1 LQVIGR
7 LKGRGHKI
15 VSLVKSKSMKRS
27 LTNCL
32 KAAGMLAIVA
42 GSFAFTGKP
51 VAADEVYQAGGA
63 ALKGKA
69 LMDKSDCNAC
79 HSVDNK
85 IVGPAFKDIAKKYK
99 GDKTA
104 PAKLAEKVIQGGSG
118 NWGEIP
124 MAPHP
129 QISTA
134 DATEMVK
141 YILSLAPAT
150 PAKPGAKPGAKPAAK
165 APVKKG

>member
-1 LQVIGR
+1 MR
-7 LKGRGHKI
+7 K
-15 VSLVKSKSMKRS
+15 S
-27 LTNCL
+27 LTNYL
-32 KAAGMLAIVA
+32 KVAGMLAIAA

-51 VAADEVYQAGGA
+51 VAADEVYQTGGT

-99 GDKTA
+99 GDKA
-104 PAKLAEKVIQGGSG
+104 AVAKLSEKIIKGGAG

-134 DATEMVK
+134 DAGEMVK
-141 YILSLAPAT
+141 YILSLAPAA
-150 PAKPGAKPGAKPAAK
+150 PAKPGAKPATK

>member
-1 LQVIGR
+1 MR
-7 LKGRGHKI
+7 
-15 VSLVKSKSMKRS
+15 RS
-27 LTNCL
+27 LTNSL
-32 KAAGMLAIVA
+32 KVAGMLAVMA

-51 VAADEVYQAGGA
+51 VAADEVYQASGSA

-104 PAKLAEKVIQGGSG
+104 VAKLSEKVIKGGAG
-118 NWGEIP
+118 AWGEIP

-134 DATEMVK
+134 DAGEMVK
-141 YILSLAPAT
+141 YILSLAPAAPGK
-150 PAKPGAKPGAKPAAK
+150 PAAKPGAKPASK

>member
-1 LQVIGR
+1 
-7 LKGRGHKI
+7 
-15 VSLVKSKSMKRS
+15 
-27 LTNCL
+27 
-32 KAAGMLAIVA
+32 MLAVVA

-51 VAADEVYQAGGA
+51 VAEKEVYQAGG

-85 IVGPAFKDIAKKYK
+85 IVGPSFKEIAKKYK

-104 PAKLAEKVIQGGSG
+104 VTKLSDKIIKGGAG
-118 NWGEIP
+118 AWGEIP

-134 DATEMVK
+134 DAGEMVK

-150 PAKPGAKPGAKPAAK
+150 PAKPGAKPAAK
-165 APVKKG
+165 TPVKKG

>member
-1 LQVIGR
+1 M
-7 LKGRGHKI
+7 
-15 VSLVKSKSMKRS
+15 KSS
-27 LTNCL
+27 LTNCMKMAGVL
-32 KAAGMLAIVA
+32 AIAAGT
-42 GSFAFTGKP
+42 FAFTGKP
-51 VAADEVYQAGGA
+51 VSGEVYQAPGSAA

-99 GDKTA
+99 ADKTA
-104 PAKLAEKVIQGGSG
+104 TAKLADKVISGGAGS
-118 NWGEIP
+118 WGDIP

-129 QISTA
+129 QVTKA

-141 YILSLAPAT
+141 YILSLAPAGA
-150 PAKPGAKPGAKPAAK
+150 PAKPGAKPAVKPAAK
-165 APVKKG
+165 TPAKKG

>member
-1 LQVIGR
+1 
-7 LKGRGHKI
+7 
-15 VSLVKSKSMKRS
+15 
-27 LTNCL
+27 
-32 KAAGMLAIVA
+32 MLAVVA

-51 VAADEVYQAGGA
+51 VAENEVYQAGGA

-85 IVGPAFKDIAKKYK
+85 IVGPSFKEIAKKYK

-104 PAKLAEKVIQGGSG
+104 VAKLSDKIIKGGAG
-118 NWGEIP
+118 AWGEIP

-134 DATEMVK
+134 DAGEMVK

-150 PAKPGAKPGAKPAAK
+150 PAKPGAKPAAKPAAK

>member
-1 LQVIGR
+1 
-7 LKGRGHKI
+7 
-15 VSLVKSKSMKRS
+15 
-27 LTNCL
+27 
-32 KAAGMLAIVA
+32 MLAVVA
-42 GSFAFTGKP
+42 GTFAFTGKP
-51 VAADEVYQAGGA
+51 VAENEVYQAGGA

-85 IVGPAFKDIAKKYK
+85 IVGPSFKEIAKKYK

-104 PAKLAEKVIQGGSG
+104 VAKLSDKIIKGGAG
-118 NWGEIP
+118 TWGEIP

-134 DATEMVK
+134 DAGEMVK

-150 PAKPGAKPGAKPAAK
+150 PAKPGAKPAAK

>member
-1 LQVIGR
+1 M
-7 LKGRGHKI
+7 
-15 VSLVKSKSMKRS
+15 KSI

-32 KAAGMLAIVA
+32 KGAGVLAILV
-42 GSFAFTGKP
+42 SSVAFTGKP
-51 VAADEVYQAGGA
+51 TKADETYQAGGAA

-85 IVGPAFKDIAKKYK
+85 IVGPAFKEIANKYK

-104 PAKLAEKVIQGGSG
+104 TAKLTEKVIKGGAG
-118 NWGEIP
+118 VWGEIP
-124 MAPHP
+124 MSAHP
-129 QISTA
+129 QLSNA

-141 YILSLAPAT
+141 YILSLAPGAT
-150 PAKPGAKPGAKPAAK
+150 PAKPGTPAKPAAK
-165 APVKKG
+165 KAPDKKA

>member
-1 LQVIGR
+1 
-7 LKGRGHKI
+7 
-15 VSLVKSKSMKRS
+15 M
-27 LTNCL
+27 LTL
-32 KAAGMLAIVA
+32 MA

-51 VAADEVYQAGGA
+51 VAADEVYQSGAA

-85 IVGPAFKDIAKKYK
+85 IVGPSFKDIAKKYK

-104 PAKLAEKVIQGGSG
+104 VAKLSDKIIKGGAG
-118 NWGEIP
+118 AWGEIP

-129 QISTA
+129 QITTA
-134 DATEMVK
+134 DAGEMVK

-150 PAKPGAKPGAKPAAK
+150 PAKPGAKPAAKPASK

>member
-1 LQVIGR
+1 MR
-7 LKGRGHKI
+7 K
-15 VSLVKSKSMKRS
+15 S
-27 LTNCL
+27 LTNYL
-32 KAAGMLAIVA
+32 KVAGMLAIAA

-51 VAADEVYQAGGA
+51 VVADEVYQAGGT

-79 HSVDNK
+79 HAVDNK
-85 IVGPAFKDIAKKYK
+85 IVGPSFKDIAKKYK
-99 GDKTA
+99 SDKA
-104 PAKLAEKVIQGGSG
+104 AVAKLSEKIIKGGAG

-134 DATEMVK
+134 DAGEMVK
-141 YILSLAPAT
+141 YILSLAPAA
-150 PAKPGAKPGAKPAAK
+150 PAKPGAKPASK

>member
-1 LQVIGR
+1 LFYSWGIR
-7 LKGRGHKI
+7 KK
-15 VSLVKSKSMKRS
+15 LVKVKLKMKRS
-27 LTNCL
+27 LTNYL
-32 KAAGMLAIVA
+32 KGAGVLAIVV
-42 GSFAFTGKP
+42 SSVAFTGKSTE
-51 VAADEVYQAGGA
+51 VGKVYQTPGA
-63 ALKGKA
+63 SALKGKA

-104 PAKLAEKVIQGGSG
+104 VTKLSDKIIKGGAGS
-118 NWGEIP
+118 WGDIP

-129 QISTA
+129 QISKA
-134 DATEMVK
+134 DANEMVK

-150 PAKPGAKPGAKPAAK
+150 PAK
-165 APVKKG
+165 KG

>member
-1 LQVIGR
+1 
-7 LKGRGHKI
+7 
-15 VSLVKSKSMKRS
+15 
-27 LTNCL
+27 
-32 KAAGMLAIVA
+32 MLAVVA

-51 VAADEVYQAGGA
+51 VAENEVYQAGGA

-85 IVGPAFKDIAKKYK
+85 IVGPSFKEIAKKYK

-104 PAKLAEKVIQGGSG
+104 VAKLSDKVIKGGAG
-118 NWGEIP
+118 TWGEIP

-129 QISTA
+129 QVSTA
-134 DATEMVK
+134 DAGEMVK
-141 YILSLAPAT
+141 YILSLAPAA
-150 PAKPGAKPGAKPAAK
+150 PAKPGAKPAAK
-165 APVKKG
+165 APAKKG

>member
-1 LQVIGR
+1 LWVIGR

-15 VSLVKSKSMKRS
+15 VSSVKFKSMRRS

-32 KAAGMLAIVA
+32 KGAGLLAIVA

-51 VAADEVYQAGGA
+51 VAANEVYQASGA
-63 ALKGKA
+63 TALKGKA

-104 PAKLAEKVIQGGSG
+104 VAKLSEKIIKGGSG

-134 DATEMVK
+134 DAGDMVK

-150 PAKPGAKPGAKPAAK
+150 PAKPGAKPAAK
-165 APVKKG
+165 KAPAKKA

>member
-1 LQVIGR
+1 MR
-7 LKGRGHKI
+7 
-15 VSLVKSKSMKRS
+15 KSF
-27 LTNCL
+27 TNCF
-32 KAAGMLAIVA
+32 KVAGMLAIMA
-42 GSFAFTGKP
+42 GSFAFTGKT
-51 VAADEVYQAGGA
+51 EVENTYQTSGGT

-85 IVGPAFKDIAKKYK
+85 IVGPAFKDVAKKYK
-99 GDKTA
+99 NDKTA
-104 PAKLAEKVIQGGSG
+104 VTKLSDKIIKGGAG
-118 NWGEIP
+118 AWGDIP

-129 QISTA
+129 QISKA
-134 DATEMVK
+134 DASEMVK

-150 PAKPGAKPGAKPAAK
+150 AAK

>member
-1 LQVIGR
+1 
-7 LKGRGHKI
+7 
-15 VSLVKSKSMKRS
+15 MKKR
-27 LTNCL
+27 LTNCFKL
-32 KAAGMLAIVA
+32 AGMLAIVA

-51 VAADEVYQAGGA
+51 VAANEVYQAGGA

-85 IVGPAFKDIAKKYK
+85 IVGPSFKDIAKKYK

-104 PAKLAEKVIQGGSG
+104 VAKLSDKIIKGGAG
-118 NWGEIP
+118 TWGEIP

-134 DATEMVK
+134 DAGEMVK
-141 YILSLAPAT
+141 YILSLAPAAA
-150 PAKPGAKPGAKPAAK
+150 PAKPGAKK

>member
-1 LQVIGR
+1 MLGES
-7 LKGRGHKI
+7 K
-15 VSLVKSKSMKRS
+15 KSMKKS
-27 LTNCL
+27 LTNYF
-32 KAAGMLAIVA
+32 KAAGMLAIVV

-51 VAADEVYQAGGA
+51 ASTNKVYQAGSA
-63 ALKGKA
+63 TALKGKA

-104 PAKLAEKVIQGGSG
+104 VAKLSEKIIKGGAG
-118 NWGEIP
+118 NWGQIP
-124 MAPHP
+124 MSPHP
-129 QISTA
+129 QISQA
-134 DATEMVK
+134 DAGEMVK
-141 YILSLAPAT
+141 YILSLAPAAT
-150 PAKPGAKPGAKPAAK
+150 PAKPAAK

>member
-1 LQVIGR
+1 
-7 LKGRGHKI
+7 
-15 VSLVKSKSMKRS
+15 MKRS
-27 LTNCL
+27 LTNCF
-32 KAAGMLAIVA
+32 KAAGALAIVL

-51 VAADEVYQAGGA
+51 VNPATNVYQAGGAA

-85 IVGPAFKDIAKKYK
+85 IVGPAFKEIAKKYK
-99 GDKTA
+99 SDKA
-104 PAKLAEKVIQGGSG
+104 AVAKLSEKIIQGGAG

-124 MAPHP
+124 MSPHP
-129 QISTA
+129 QISQA
-134 DATEMVK
+134 DANEMVK
-141 YILSLAPAT
+141 YILSLAPAA
-150 PAKPGAKPGAKPAAK
+150 PAKPATK

>member
-1 LQVIGR
+1 
-7 LKGRGHKI
+7 
-15 VSLVKSKSMKRS
+15 
-27 LTNCL
+27 
-32 KAAGMLAIVA
+32 MLAIVA
-42 GSFAFTGKP
+42 GSVAFTGKP
-51 VAADEVYQAGGA
+51 MAAKEVYQASGSA

-79 HSVDNK
+79 HAVDNK

-99 GDKTA
+99 GDKA
-104 PAKLAEKVIQGGSG
+104 AVAKLSEKIIKGGAG

-129 QISTA
+129 QISTG
-134 DATEMVK
+134 DAGEMVK

-150 PAKPGAKPGAKPAAK
+150 PAKSGAKPGAKPAAK
-165 APVKKG
+165 TPVKKG